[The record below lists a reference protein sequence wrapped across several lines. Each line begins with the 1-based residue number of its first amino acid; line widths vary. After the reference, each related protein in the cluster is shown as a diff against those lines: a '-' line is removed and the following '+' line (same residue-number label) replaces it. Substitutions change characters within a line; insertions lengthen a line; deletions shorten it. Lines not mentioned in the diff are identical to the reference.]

1 MITGLGAGIA
11 TVFHQIPLGGSG
23 YVVNKGWNFDGVDE
37 YIPFQNGKTQRI
49 QPEQAEIN
57 SDGFSFSIWVR
68 PTRTNYDMPIWA
80 NNNSGIDANLQA
92 GLTLNIHNSNR
103 IIVQM
108 GGATGTASSARK
120 SGLSDQTIPV
130 NQWTHL
136 CCTWNGDANGSSPSW
151 SLWINGQPSAL
162 AFTINP
168 YGTTFFQG
176 GYNGNVSYSNEDNPG
191 SPLVARSGSFGCNKS
206 GSRFFEGQ
214 MTEGVAYN
222 TVITNDIAL
231 AIYNGG
237 SPINPLVDSGNY
249 NIASNIAAF
258 WTTKNA
264 PTWQENFYT
273 WRENSQITKQS
284 AYALHLDE
292 ASTQYYLLGNGL
304 GTTASL
310 GIFNVNFSI
319 TGWVV
324 PSSNSGSMA
333 VVQSGDGLNGKGFL
347 IYRNGS
353 NLIFRVSH
361 NGTAYDQISR
371 SVFQEEW
378 NFFCATYNQ
387 STKLLTLETG
397 TVGSTMGSRTSAIG
411 VDPIDNTGGP
421 FALCV
426 GNRVPSGSIPFDGW
440 VDDFAFYNELL
451 TSGQVDE
458 LFSRSKNP
466 QSLNAGC
473 TGWFKFGDNLSYP
486 SASYGNNWYLD
497 NAVADDDIN
506 RIVTEAGI
514 EVTAE
519 DGTQLIVE
527 HSLDNY
533 SLIGTNTVF
542 YDRINGDMSTLPLLP
557 SVSGPTTPNIPKA
570 TPDSECNA
578 WTVNMEE
585 GDLVDISIP

>member
-1 MITGLGAGIA
+1 MSSGVGIGASFVFYQRPGGAGG
-11 TVFHQIPLGGSG
+11 F
-23 YVVNKGWNFDGVDE
+23 VVDKGWNFDGVDE
-37 YIPFQNGKTQRI
+37 YIPFQNGKNQII
-49 QPEQAEIN
+49 QPSQGEIN
-57 SDGFSFSIWVR
+57 GDGFSFSIWVR
-68 PTRTNYDMPIWA
+68 PTRTNYDLPIWA
-80 NNNSGIDANLQA
+80 NNNSGVNANLQA

-108 GGATGTASSARK
+108 GGATGTTSTARK

-136 CCTWNGDANGSSPSW
+136 CCTWNGDANGTSPSW

-162 AFTINP
+162 AFTSNP
-168 YGTTFFQG
+168 YGTTFNPG
-176 GYNGNVSYSNEDNPG
+176 GFNGNVSYSNLDG
-191 SPLVARSGSFGCNKS
+191 ASPLVARSGSFGCNKS
-206 GSRFFEGQ
+206 GTRFFEGQ

-231 AIYNGG
+231 AIYNVG
-237 SPINPLVDSGNY
+237 SPINPLINSGDY
-249 NIASNIAAF
+249 TIASNIVAY
-258 WTTKNA
+258 WTTKNT

-273 WRENSQITKQS
+273 WRENSQINKQS

-292 ASTQYYLLGNGL
+292 ASSQYYLLGNGL

-310 GIFNVNFSI
+310 GIFNVNFSV
-319 TGWVV
+319 TGWIV
-324 PSSNSGSMA
+324 PSSNTGSMS
-333 VVQSGDGLNGKGFL
+333 VVQSGDGLSGYGFL

-353 NLIFRVSH
+353 NLIFRVSY

-387 STKLLTLETG
+387 STKELTLETG
-397 TVGSTMGSRTSAIG
+397 AVGSPIGSRTSVIG

-421 FALCV
+421 FALCI
-426 GNRVPSGSIPFDGW
+426 GNRVPNGSIPFDGW
-440 VDDFAFYNELL
+440 VDDFGFYNQVL
-451 TSGQVDE
+451 TSPQADE
-458 LFSRSKNP
+458 LFARSKNP

-473 TGWFKFGDNLSYP
+473 TGWFKFGDDLSYP
-486 SASYGNNWYLD
+486 SSAYSDNWYLD

-506 RIVTEAGI
+506 RIVTESGI

-533 SLIGTNTVF
+533 NMIGTNTVF

-557 SVSGPTTPNIPKA
+557 SISGPTTPNLPSA

-585 GDLVDISIP
+585 GDLVNISIP

>member
-49 QPEQAEIN
+49 QPSQGEIN
-57 SDGFSFSIWVR
+57 GDGFSFSIWVR

-108 GGATGTASSARK
+108 GGATGTAASARK

-162 AFTINP
+162 AFTSNP
-168 YGTTFFQG
+168 YGTTFFPG

-191 SPLVARSGSFGCNKS
+191 STLVARSGSFGCNKS

-222 TVITNDIAL
+222 AVITDDIAL

-249 NIASNIAAF
+249 NIASNIVAF

-304 GTTASL
+304 GTTGSL
-310 GIFNVNFSI
+310 GIFDVDFSI
-319 TGWVV
+319 TGWIV
-324 PSSNSGSMA
+324 PSSNTGSMA

-353 NLIFRVSH
+353 NLIFRVNH
-361 NGTAYDQISR
+361 NGTAYDQITR

-397 TVGSTMGSRTSAIG
+397 TVGSPMGSRTSVIG
-411 VDPIDNTGGP
+411 TDPMDNTGGP
-421 FALCV
+421 WTICV

-440 VDDFAFYNELL
+440 MDDFAFYNELL

-458 LFSRSKNP
+458 LFARSKNP

-519 DGTQLIVE
+519 DGSQLIVE
-527 HSLDNY
+527 SSLDNY
-533 SLIGTNTVF
+533 NLIGTNTVF

-557 SVSGPTTPNIPKA
+557 SVSGPTTPNIPSA

-585 GDLVDISIP
+585 GDLVDITIP